1 MSFAHNPNVTCPSS
15 TAVPTENRTNCTL
28 IWTMRVR
35 AWPST
40 PKTRFETHSSVHLRR
55 MKTPRSLPRA
65 CQPVVNLALRNRSRH
80 LTSRHVSFKKKHE
93 TRRLPLS
100 FGSLFVRVQTRSSSL
115 SDPRRFPSN
124 PDTDPNRSFRKRRC
138 VETWC
143 RRWRWRRPLVRICS
157 AKQRR
162 SRRV

>member
-1 MSFAHNPNVTCPSS
+1 MH
-15 TAVPTENRTNCTL
+15 
-28 IWTMRVR
+28 VR
-35 AWPST
+35 AWRST
-40 PKTRFETHSSVHLRR
+40 PKTRFETHSSVHLRP
-55 MKTPRSLPRA
+55 MKTPRSLPRV
-65 CQPVVNLALRNRSRH
+65 CQPVVNLALRTRSWRR
-80 LTSRHVSFKKKHE
+80 TSRDVCFVQKNQTKKKHE
-93 TRRLPLS
+93 TRRIPLS
-100 FGSLFVRVQTRSSSL
+100 IGSHLVRVQTRSSSL

-162 SRRV
+162 SRHV